1 MVMEMPRR
9 AGKHG
14 RFMANSSNKV
24 GEEYCEVVCRIIPIM
39 DRFFSKRPKLVLHQV
54 KLISKLINNIQYFS
68 LIMQYINLFNYLI
81 RILSSGIMA
90 HGFNIRRALGFTN
103 Q

>member
-1 MVMEMPRR
+1 MNEAFDTMRYVVSVEYLIFTGLHISKFIGAMVMEMPRR

-54 KLISKLINNIQYFS
+54 KLISKLINDIQYFS
-68 LIMQYINLFNYLI
+68 
-81 RILSSGIMA
+81 
-90 HGFNIRRALGFTN
+90 
-103 Q
+103 

>member
-24 GEEYCEVVCRIIPIM
+24 GEEYCEVVCRVIPIM

-54 KLISKLINNIQYFS
+54 KLISKVIS
-68 LIMQYINLFNYLI
+68 DMQ
-81 RILSSGIMA
+81 
-90 HGFNIRRALGFTN
+90 
-103 Q
+103 